1 MPKKHSE
8 DDNQENLDPKV
19 KKQINRQHRI
29 HNQAV
34 KNSKKSP
41 PMPDG
46 KPR

>member
-8 DDNQENLDPKV
+8 DDNQKGLDPKV
-19 KKQINRQHRI
+19 KKQVNTQHRKY
-29 HNQAV
+29 NQAV